1 MIGKIKK
8 GSGFKGCVNYVMGK
22 EQAVLLHAEGV
33 LVESSQE
40 IIRSFCMQ
48 TEMNPG
54 LKKPVGHIAL
64 SYSAVDAPKL
74 TDEKMIQLA
83 QEYMREMKITDT
95 QYIIVRH
102 QDRKH
107 PHVHIVFNRIDNNGK
122 TISDK
127 NDMYRNEQV
136 CKKLKVKHGLYFAGG
151 KEQVKQHRLKEP
163 DKSKY
168 EIYTAVKNEIGKS
181 RNWQQLQRQL
191 EEKGIGIHFK
201 YKGQT
206 DEVQGISFSKG
217 EYTFKGSEIDRNFS
231 YSKLDKYFGDA
242 GLTTAGGNRQS
253 VGESIREPVAM
264 PGKADNSFV
273 TGWGGLFSGL
283 SAPVDEMP
291 DDPFLRKKKK
301 KKKKQLKL

>member
-8 GSGFKGCVNYVMGK
+8 GSGFKGCVNYVLGK
-22 EQAVLLHAEGV
+22 EQAALLHADGV
-33 LVESSQE
+33 LTESQGD

-48 TEMNPG
+48 TGMKPD

-102 QDRKH
+102 QDREH

-136 CKKLKVKHGLYFAGG
+136 CKKLKTKHGLYFAGG
-151 KEQVKQHRLKEP
+151 KEQVKQHR
-163 DKSKY
+163 
-168 EIYTAVKNEIGKS
+168 
-181 RNWQQLQRQL
+181 
-191 EEKGIGIHFK
+191 
-201 YKGQT
+201 
-206 DEVQGISFSKG
+206 
-217 EYTFKGSEIDRNFS
+217 
-231 YSKLDKYFGDA
+231 
-242 GLTTAGGNRQS
+242 
-253 VGESIREPVAM
+253 
-264 PGKADNSFV
+264 
-273 TGWGGLFSGL
+273 
-283 SAPVDEMP
+283 
-291 DDPFLRKKKK
+291 
-301 KKKKQLKL
+301 